1 MIQLTYA
8 SREVRPFSRQE
19 IGELLSAC
27 RRANDAHQV
36 TGMLL
41 YSEGSFFQVLEGEKE
56 SVDRVF
62 SRVSADDRH
71 HKITTIVREKAP
83 RRSFGDWT
91 MGYVGLS
98 REELSQAGDWAH
110 ELTAPD
116 AFNQIGVSRAKKLLR
131 AFAGGRWRI
140 A

>member
-8 SREVRPFSRQE
+8 SREARPFSRQE
-19 IGELLSAC
+19 IGELLCAC
-27 RRANDAHQV
+27 RRVNSTYDV

-41 YSEGSFFQVLEGEKE
+41 YSEGSFFQVLEGDEDDVE
-56 SVDRVF
+56 RVF
-62 SRVSADDRH
+62 ERVAADNRH
-71 HKITTIVREKAP
+71 HKITTIVRETAP

-91 MGYVGLS
+91 MGYVGLG
-98 REELSQAGDWAH
+98 RDELSQAGDWARDLA
-110 ELTAPD
+110 EPD
-116 AFNQIGVSRAKKLLR
+116 AITKLGASRAKKLLR